1 MALRFLV
8 IRPLKMVWPAGAA
21 IIAGSANRVFRMPDS
36 MILLDI
42 VRSSFRFFH
51 LGISLP
57 RLLRKKFADDLSF
70 FILIVLCRPSF
81 QCVVK

>member
-1 MALRFLV
+1 
-8 IRPLKMVWPAGAA
+8 
-21 IIAGSANRVFRMPDS
+21 

-42 VRSSFRFFH
+42 VGSSFRFFH
-51 LGISLP
+51 LGFSLP

>member
-8 IRPLKMVWPAGAA
+8 IRPLKMVWPGGAA
-21 IIAGSANRVFRMPDS
+21 IVAGSANRVFRMPDS

-42 VRSSFRFFH
+42 VRNSLRFFH
-51 LGISLP
+51 LGIFLP
-57 RLLRKKFADDLSF
+57 RLLREKFADDLSF

>member
-1 MALRFLV
+1 
-8 IRPLKMVWPAGAA
+8 
-21 IIAGSANRVFRMPDS
+21 

-42 VRSSFRFFH
+42 VRNSLRFFH
-51 LGISLP
+51 LEIFLP
-57 RLLRKKFADDLSF
+57 RFLREKFADDLSF